1 MKMFG
6 WLKKSTP
13 TSVGLFGKI
22 PDEGDFIS
30 HNAADPAVGV
40 FDQWLQTSIDKA
52 RHAGAEELPSVPVR
66 FVFRGADPKSVLV
79 GVMMPSRDAVG
90 RIFPLTVFATCSAS
104 RLAGKFSTI
113 PFLFKE
119 FFESATELLRSAEKR
134 ELEELAEELD
144 EIEAPDIDGD
154 EDPEAMRPMLQSARS
169 AESWEALFGAEH
181 RPSRFYAFQTF
192 GVACKAV
199 QKEDPAKSG
208 ATIDCPVQNEQDVAF
223 WLNLAQKLL
232 AWKKAPPSIFWTA
245 GATPRLILSLGPAGA
260 VVLLSL
266 LRPELDSPKLW
277 SLKTRDTAAR
287 DAAKGSFQANQQQI
301 IEQDGV
307 SNEALIASL
316 ARP

>member
-22 PDEGDFIS
+22 PDEGDFVS
-30 HNAADPAVGV
+30 HNATDPAIGV
-40 FDQWLQTSIDKA
+40 FDQWLQSSIDKA
-52 RHAGAEELPSVPVR
+52 RHAGAEELPPTPVR
-66 FVFRGADPKSVLV
+66 FVFRGADPKSVLI

-90 RIFPLTVFATCSAS
+90 RIFPLAAFATCSAA

-119 FFESATELLRSAEKR
+119 FFEAITELLSSADER
-134 ELEELAEELD
+134 GLEDLAEELD
-144 EIEAPDIDGD
+144 EIEAPDLDGD
-154 EDPEAMRPMLQSARS
+154 EAAEAMRPMLDSARS
-169 AESWEALFGAEH
+169 TESWEALFGAEH
-181 RPSRFYAFQTF
+181 RPNRYYAFQTF
-192 GVACKAV
+192 AVACRAV
-199 QKEDPAKSG
+199 QKEDLTKSG
-208 ATIDCPVQNEQDVAF
+208 ATIDCPVQNEEDVAF
-223 WLNLAQKLL
+223 WLSLAQKQL
-232 AWKKAPPSIFWTA
+232 AWRKAPPSIFWTE
-245 GATPRLILSLGPAGA
+245 GAAPRLLLSLGPAGG

-277 SLKTRDTAAR
+277 SLKTKDTAAR
-287 DAAKGSFQANQQQI
+287 DAAKGSFLADQQQI